1 MVKQMSV
8 ALLAAG
14 MILLQSCGIILRG
27 RLNREFPPVSGL
39 ERKVEALEKQ
49 TESLARMSKPDF
61 GFQINKDVVQQQIN
75 SLMREQLQLA
85 PSDLGDELD
94 SIIVDDVTLEFQKQ
108 EIAVKTTITLNFN
121 HRKIKMVRANV
132 NGFISPYVY
141 HDTLTFIP
149 VLKELRVQKV
159 KLKGIFKSLTIL
171 KPLLN
176 GLLRR
181 YLDNVNG
188 QMRFYHI
195 PLPKDVLPATKVSEL
210 LSGSPDI
217 TIVNDF
223 TVDFKREIGPVAI
236 LIDDDG
242 LQLIGE
248 MVLPASEGGDPAKTI
263 HDKLLADRDGDLPV
277 ANEFAERRLQLLET
291 QDSVWLA
298 TKQSLSIYQTE
309 TQAEKISQ
317 VPEIDSAM
325 LGSVPVD
332 FQKLFERFGYRFN
345 EYWSSSIDAPAGPRA
360 TVFSFSKYF
369 ISRTVNELLHEPNL
383 VIQYKIPQFNKPIPK
398 QHFEIVKKPSFNCQN
413 VLIGCNTVNC
423 GNRMRG
429 CGSCDWWDAPCHL
442 GWAACNAAN
451 VVIWTACQA
460 ENAGR
465 LAACAI
471 ENTAR
476 FTWCTS
482 VFLAEL
488 AAHHALNIGDLS
500 GNIQGSGLVTASL
513 NGLEFDGPI
522 DHFSVNLGLQCEG
535 DVGIKLDFDPQGL
548 LTWLTCTFGIHTTF
562 NSHISAVLDTKTITG
577 TLIKDS
583 DDNHNARATFKT
595 DALPVHLQ
603 VTPSPVEQLL
613 SKPEVAFGCSFV
625 VFGVSIYSVAAP
637 LLDFPDWKRN
647 LTLLWEGS
655 YDHTLDPLEFKLVFP
670 EFNLAT
676 GPEVKAIKSDWGSHS
691 LNFNLTDND
700 SQP

>member
-1 MVKQMSV
+1 MSV
-8 ALLAAG
+8 ALFAAG
-14 MILLQSCGIILRG
+14 IILLQSCGIILREK
-27 RLNREFPPVSGL
+27 LNNEFPPVSGL

-61 GFQINKDVVQQQIN
+61 GFQINKDVVEQQLNI
-75 SLMREQLQLA
+75 LIRDQLQPDISNLGGELTSLA
-85 PSDLGDELD
+85 
-94 SIIVDDVTLEFQKQ
+94 VDGVALEFQKQ

-121 HRKIKMVRANV
+121 HKKIKLVRATV

-159 KLKGIFKSLTIL
+159 KLKGIFKSLNIL

-176 GLLRR
+176 SLLRN
-181 YLDNVNG
+181 YLANLNG

-195 PLPKDVLPATKVSEL
+195 PLPKDVLPARKVSEL

-217 TIVNDF
+217 HIVNDF

-236 LIDDDG
+236 LIDNDG

-248 MVLPASEGGDPAKTI
+248 MVLPETADGVPAEI
-263 HDKLLADRDGDLPV
+263 FHENLLTDRDGDLPV
-277 ANEFAERRLQLLET
+277 ANEFAVRRLQQLET

-298 TKQSLSIYQTE
+298 AKQSLSIYQLETE
-309 TQAEKISQ
+309 GEKILDI
-317 VPEIDSAM
+317 PEIDSIMIAS
-325 LGSVPVD
+325 GPVD
-332 FQKLFERFGYRFN
+332 FDKLFERFSYRFN
-345 EYWSSSIDAPAGPRA
+345 EYWTSSIDSPAEPGA

-383 VIQYKIPQFNKPIPK
+383 VIQYRIPQFSKPIPK

-423 GNRMRG
+423 GNRMRR
-429 CGSCDWWDAPCHL
+429 CRSCDWWDAPCHI
-442 GWAACNAAN
+442 GWAACNTAN
-451 VVIWTACQA
+451 GVIWTACQV

-465 LAACAI
+465 LTACAV

-476 FTWCTS
+476 FSWCTG
-482 VFLAEL
+482 VFLAQL
-488 AAHHALNIGDLS
+488 AAHHVLNIGDLS
-500 GNIQGSGLVTASL
+500 GNIQGSGVVTASL
-513 NGLEFDGPI
+513 NGLAFDGPI
-522 DHFSVNLGLQCEG
+522 DQFSVNLGLQCEG
-535 DVGIKLDFDPQGL
+535 DVAIKLDFTPQGL
-548 LTWLTCTFGIHTTF
+548 LTWLTCTFGIHDTF

-577 TLIKDS
+577 TLTKDN
-583 DDNHNARATFKT
+583 DADHNARATFKT
-595 DALPVHLQ
+595 NALPVHLQ
-603 VTPSPVEQLL
+603 ITPSPVEQLL
-613 SKPEVAFGCSFV
+613 SSPQVAFGCNFV
-625 VFGVSIYSVAAP
+625 VFGISIYSVVAP

-676 GPEVKAIKSDWGSHS
+676 GSEVKAIKSEWGSHS
-691 LNFNLTDND
+691 LNFNLTEID